1 MIAIIT
7 FLVGLF
13 IGWFWTGRHEASLE
27 KKKEQKKFREEI
39 DLRATPDEHLSE
51 VEILKKRYLVARMKE
66 MHETLS
72 RPLRDPS
79 NVFHGGYKQSPRS

>member
-13 IGWFWTGRHEASLE
+13 IGWFWTGRHQASLE

-51 VEILKKRYLVARMKE
+51 VEVLKKRYLIARMKE
-66 MHETLS
+66 INETLS
-72 RPLRDPS
+72 QPLVNYRVE
-79 NVFHGGYKQSPRS
+79 NKNQ

>member
-13 IGWFWTGRHEASLE
+13 IGWFWTCRHVANLE
-27 KKKEQKKFREEI
+27 KKKEQRKVREEI
-39 DLRATPDEHLSE
+39 ELRATPDEHLSE

-66 MHETLS
+66 MHESLS
-72 RPLRDPS
+72 QPLVTYRVK
-79 NVFHGGYKQSPRS
+79 NNNQ